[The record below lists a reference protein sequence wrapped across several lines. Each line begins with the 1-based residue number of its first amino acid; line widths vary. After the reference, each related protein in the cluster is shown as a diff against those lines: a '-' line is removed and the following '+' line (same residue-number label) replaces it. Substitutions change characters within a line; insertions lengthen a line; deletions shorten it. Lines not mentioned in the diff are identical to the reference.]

1 MQHPTLTVQTVS
13 MAARANLFCDLT
25 PSLYT
30 TNNIAS
36 KKNHLWCFFLC
47 TYGATPQPWWWWL
60 VKIWKSD
67 PLQQAI
73 KKISKQQLPYYPTLT
88 IQTVLNQW
96 LLSLNKKKQKK
107 SCQNPSRIQKRT
119 KQDFDRSSKKKNSIY
134 KWAASFYL
142 MNISMPNNDRTGGTL
157 FWIIHQKRCH
167 TDITCSQKPKNNSFL
182 FLKKTTILLQWIRSI
197 FKIVCDCVWLYT
209 YLLTYYL
216 KVLTYFWFLFSF
228 FVFSL
233 FLFSFFL

>member
-1 MQHPTLTVQTVS
+1 MT
-13 MAARANLFCDLT
+13 
-25 PSLYT
+25 
-30 TNNIAS
+30 
-36 KKNHLWCFFLC
+36 
-47 TYGATPQPWWWWL
+47 
-60 VKIWKSD
+60 

-73 KKISKQQLPYYPTLT
+73 KKNQKQQLPYY
-88 IQTVLNQW
+88 IQHWPSKRCSINDCCLW
-96 LLSLNKKKQKK
+96 IKKKQKK

-182 FLKKTTILLQWIRSI
+182 FLKKTTILLQFYYNESDLFSKLYVTVYDSI
-197 FKIVCDCVWLYT
+197 LT
-209 YLLTYYL
+209 YLLT
-216 KVLTYFWFLFSF
+216 T
-228 FVFSL
+228 
-233 FLFSFFL
+233 